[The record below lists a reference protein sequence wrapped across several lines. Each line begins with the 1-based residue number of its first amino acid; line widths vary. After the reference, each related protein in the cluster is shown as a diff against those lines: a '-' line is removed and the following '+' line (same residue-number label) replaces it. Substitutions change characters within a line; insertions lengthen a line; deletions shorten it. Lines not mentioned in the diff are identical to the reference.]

1 MTLMCVSNS
10 VVDAM
15 AHCPDPPSKTRRP
28 PSPSFWEGWQSTV
41 LTESLFQTCLGQR
54 QPKVKALHWVTR
66 QHQGVKAQL
75 LDPNLEDSPAPELLL
90 AQPRLLFP
98 LHCNSNFLYL
108 KPSFFPP
115 LPQVVILRALCPKTL
130 PALQIFLT
138 ESASQKTQPKVYSI
152 MVKSMGSGIRLPGF
166 KSSVCHFQAVFP
178 SASYS

>member
-15 AHCPDPPSKTRRP
+15 AHCPDPPSKTRHP

-108 KPSFFPP
+108 KPCFFPP
-115 LPQVVILRALCPKTL
+115 LPTSGHSESSMPQN
-130 PALQIFLT
+130 
-138 ESASQKTQPKVYSI
+138 SASPANLPHRVSLPENSTK
-152 MVKSMGSGIRLPGF
+152 GIQHHG
-166 KSSVCHFQAVFP
+166 
-178 SASYS
+178 